1 MFLSLLA
8 LVLLAPL
15 ARADRPARPSER
27 AARSEIEAFNR
38 ALSDVTLRMDNAGLL
53 ALWEDE
59 GVSLLPGQEPI
70 VGKKALANFLV
81 DVVAKMPGAKV
92 TKEEMQCFDIEA
104 SGAWASE
111 WCRVHQEV
119 RLAPDK
125 PPIESFGKML
135 LVLHQG
141 KDGKWRLTREM
152 WNRGVVPESAADS
165 RAGAAIRK

>member
-1 MFLSLLA
+1 MRALFLSILA
-8 LVLLAPL
+8 VVAMAPL
-15 ARADRPARPSER
+15 ARADR
-27 AARSEIEAFNR
+27 AAHSEIEAFNR
-38 ALSDVTLRMDNAGLL
+38 ALSEVTLRMDNAGLL
-53 ALWEDE
+53 ALWEDD

-152 WNRGVVPESAADS
+152 WNRGVVPESAAPS
-165 RAGAAIRK
+165 GASAGTKK